1 MSFGKILGVNL
12 KVHYLFLLWLIVA
25 ATLGEF
31 RSALILTLSVIL
43 HELGHLLAAAN
54 FGIEVREV
62 ELMPFG
68 GVAKV
73 NRLLG
78 SEPATETA
86 IALAGP
92 ANSLVL
98 LVVGTVYFAQ
108 PWGRELMESN
118 ILLLLVNLLP
128 ILPLDGGRIL
138 KGYLVRREG
147 LGRGLRMLLRQT
159 QRAAVGLFCVSVS
172 VVLLGIFSINA
183 LVLSVFILYAVAR
196 ERKMMPFAVMNYVG
210 SRSGEG
216 RPRPV
221 MPAKALVVQ
230 PHTTIREVLDV
241 LTPGHYHLFTLV
253 GTNGLTTIVTEDAV
267 WRAMLSQGLDTTF
280 ADVHKN

>member
-12 KVHYLFLLWLIVA
+12 KVHYLFLLWLVAA
-25 ATLGEF
+25 ATLGELS
-31 RSALILTLSVIL
+31 SALILVFSVIF
-43 HELGHLLAAAN
+43 HELGHILASVNLGVA
-54 FGIEVREV
+54 VHEV

-92 ANSLVL
+92 ANSVVL
-98 LVVGTVYFAQ
+98 LVIGMIYSAQ

-128 ILPLDGGRIL
+128 IMPLDGGRIL
-138 KGYLVRREG
+138 KGFLVSREG
-147 LGRGLRMLLRQT
+147 LGQGLRMLLKQT
-159 QRAAVGLFCVSVS
+159 QRAAVALFCVSV
-172 VVLLGIFSINA
+172 VVVFFGVFSINA
-183 LVLSVFILYAVAR
+183 LVLSAFILYAVAR
-196 ERKMMPFAVMNYVG
+196 EKKMMPFVVMNYVG
-210 SRSGEG
+210 SKSGQAPS
-216 RPRPV
+216 RPI

-230 PHTTIREVLDV
+230 PNTTIREVLDA
-241 LTPGHYHLFTLV
+241 LTPGHYHFFTIV
-253 GTNGLTTIVTEDAV
+253 GTSDPITMGEDAV
-267 WRAMLSQGLDTTF
+267 WKAMLQQGIDTTF
-280 ADVHKN
+280 ADVHRN